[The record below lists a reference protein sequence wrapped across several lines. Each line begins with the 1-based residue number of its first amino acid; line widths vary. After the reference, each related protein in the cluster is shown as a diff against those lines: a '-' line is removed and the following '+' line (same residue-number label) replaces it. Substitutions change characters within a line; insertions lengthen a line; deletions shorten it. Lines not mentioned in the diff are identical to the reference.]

1 MCQGFGHYSGFLHHF
16 VKAKLVTSSIRVNSG
31 WHQASLG
38 NRDGVSDAPSSPL
51 SPPSCLAI
59 SDLFRRVCHNV
70 LYSIAIS
77 DLFRSVCLNVPYCL
91 AISNQE
97 IAHACYW
104 LLGLL
109 SQGSCWAPTQQPAE
123 AVYWESGLTPFI
135 PVPQERWKK
144 ESRVGATL

>member
-1 MCQGFGHYSGFLHHF
+1 MSNFSHYLGVLHHF
-16 VKAKLVTSSIRVNSG
+16 VKAKLATSNIRVNSG

-38 NRDGVSDAPSSPL
+38 NRDGVSDALSSPL
-51 SPPSCLAI
+51 PPSSCLAI
-59 SDLFRRVCHNV
+59 SNLLRSVCHNV
-70 LYSIAIS
+70 LYSLAIS
-77 DLFRSVCLNVPYCL
+77 DLLPNVCHNVLYCL